1 MCAVLTWMRYI
12 LVGYK
17 LCFSSFQLP
26 AQIPN
31 LAMEDLDESFSELYI
46 ESGVYDGVHR
56 AVHIPQPRESVI
68 HLRRNL
74 ACGAVGV
81 QYMSDEKR

>member
-1 MCAVLTWMRYI
+1 M
-12 LVGYK
+12 
-17 LCFSSFQLP
+17 Q
-26 AQIPN
+26 
-31 LAMEDLDESFSELYI
+31 DLDESFSELYI